1 MFFRSLFRQR
11 GAGATDQIM
20 INQTNMAEPLLG
32 VRHKRTSE
40 QCEMMWFE
48 LMHGPPAKQPY
59 LLLNYF

>member
-1 MFFRSLFRQR
+1 
-11 GAGATDQIM
+11 M

-59 LLLNYF
+59 LLLNYFLNCMRSTYP